1 MNNVNYEEVKD
12 SVVFSF
18 EEYMEEDSYNSSQSA
33 ARILEE
39 DWRSLNYSLFIK
51 TCYYVLIAIES
62 FKTEEIADFIFEK
75 LNEYL
80 KINEF
85 NEDINQND
93 VEQLKE
99 DIIICKE
106 LLKEKNYNIVET
118 SYATK
123 SRIEYILSLKLDV

>member
-1 MNNVNYEEVKD
+1 MKNVSYEDIKD
-12 SVVFSF
+12 SVIFGF
-18 EEYMEEDSYNSSQSA
+18 EEYMEEDGYNSSQAA

-39 DWRSLNYSLFIK
+39 DWRSLNYSLFSK
-51 TCYYVLIAIES
+51 TCYYTWIAIES

-80 KINEF
+80 EINEF

-99 DIIICKE
+99 DIIICKK
-106 LLKEKNYNIVET
+106 LLKEKNYNVVET
-118 SYATK
+118 SYSTK
-123 SRIEYILSLKLDV
+123 SRIDYILSLKSDF